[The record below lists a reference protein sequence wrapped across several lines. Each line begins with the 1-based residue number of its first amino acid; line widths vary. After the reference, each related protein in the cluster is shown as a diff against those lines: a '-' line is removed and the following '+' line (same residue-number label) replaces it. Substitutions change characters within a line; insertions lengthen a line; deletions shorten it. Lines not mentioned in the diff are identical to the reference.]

1 MEFKAYIIGPNDT
14 SYEGG
19 KFYLSIKI
27 SAEYPFKAP
36 KVKFET
42 KIYHPN
48 ISRTT
53 GYLNCKFLASSWS
66 PTMTLVKLLQETI
79 KLLKSPDLEVYY
91 ET

>member
-1 MEFKAYIIGPNDT
+1 MEFKGFIIGPENT
-14 SYEGG
+14 PYEGG

-27 SAEYPFKAP
+27 SNEYPFKAP

-48 ISRTT
+48 VSRTT
-53 GYLNCKFLASSWS
+53 GYLNCKFLTSSWS
-66 PTMTLVKLLQETI
+66 PMISLIKLLQETI
-79 KLLKSPDLEVYY
+79 KLLKSPDLEGSY